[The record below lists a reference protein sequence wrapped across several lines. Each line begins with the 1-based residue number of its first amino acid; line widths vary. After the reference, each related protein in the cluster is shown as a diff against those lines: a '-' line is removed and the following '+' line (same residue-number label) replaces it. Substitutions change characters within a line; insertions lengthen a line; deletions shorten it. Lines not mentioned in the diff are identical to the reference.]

1 MGRRRRRTAIDGREG
16 AELKVVLFC
25 GGEGLRLR
33 EYSDLVPKP
42 MVPIG
47 QRPILWH
54 NMRYY
59 AHWGHTEF
67 ILCLGYKADVIKNY
81 FLNYNEALSND
92 FILSGDGELELLGS
106 DIHNWRITFVDTGL
120 NARIGERL
128 RAVEHHIGDDEIFL
142 ANYGDD
148 LTDAPLNDLIED
160 FKTRNKV
167 AAFMSVRPTHTF
179 HVVGQRDDGTV
190 TGIHHVAESGL
201 RINGGFFIFRRAIF
215 DYIQPGEELVE
226 QPFERL
232 IADEQLVTYPY
243 EGFWAP
249 MDTLKERTALETAY
263 KQGISPW
270 ALWRDRPASP
280 GRPVFA
286 VDQPRQNPA
295 DTREPAAALRIDTA
309 AA

>member
-1 MGRRRRRTAIDGREG
+1 M
-16 AELKVVLFC
+16 KVVLFC

-128 RAVEHHIGDDEIFL
+128 RAVQHHIGDDEIFL

-148 LTDAPLNDLIED
+148 LTDAPINDLIED
-160 FKTRNKV
+160 FKTRDKV
-167 AAFMSVRPTHTF
+167 AAFLSVRPTHTF
-179 HVVGQRDDGTV
+179 HVVGRRDDGVV
-190 TGIHHVAESGL
+190 TGIHHIADSGL

-249 MDTLKERTALETAY
+249 MDTLKDQQNLEALY
-263 KQGISPW
+263 DRGSP
-270 ALWRDRPASP
+270 P
-280 GRPVFA
+280 GA
-286 VDQPRQNPA
+286 VW
-295 DTREPAAALRIDTA
+295 REPVTR
-309 AA
+309 